1 MFFKNEKAHF
11 FQIFSKKHLIKLIFE
26 YFSFSEVIKY
36 SNITKNIFDILNIQ
50 FSFKELSLTTNRIF
64 SSNNQSS
71 AFESSSI
78 SYLNQILSQSSLVL
92 NLYQEEYIICYFL
105 RHLVKNKIEFKNI
118 SNYPLSLITKI
129 LINIQPF
136 THITK
141 FYILMEIE
149 GINKAIGNAIIKL
162 PYISFIELSYCCN
175 VNEENYSKF
184 FQLFRPESV
193 QQLIF
198 VSSIFS
204 MNSGITSTFINQCS
218 STIKSLM
225 IVFNILESDFINFI
239 ILLIKNSS
247 SIRRITLNNNTINAN
262 ASLFRN
268 LILAYKQNNH
278 LHLFELYNNTII
290 YNKTNFLKE
299 LNQIYFDNE
308 INSKMLSYSNNEE
321 KRIVYFAKA
330 FTFSLNDIYNIFFC
344 KNIRSLFNFII
355 EFGSNNFTY
364 IIKNMTFH
372 LVFNSFDSYD
382 LMNSNKIFITKLT
395 YLYSSR
401 RLEHC
406 CNDFIMFF
414 THYQSINKFILQF
427 GEEEIPYCLL
437 SNLHLKAKQMNI
449 QFNVINFK
457 LVNMREILSSKQL
470 YPDIIIPILSLFP
483 KLKKLTFDNSV
494 FRSKTFIKMYHKLI
508 NKDIKLNTIVLKNS
522 LYISQEQKA
531 TLNNQKIKVIIL
543 N

>member
-11 FQIFSKKHLIKLIFE
+11 FQIFSKKHLIHLIFE

-36 SNITKNIFDILNIQ
+36 SNITKNIFDILNAQ
-50 FSFKELSLTTNRIF
+50 YSFKELSLTTNRIF
-64 SSNNQSS
+64 SSNNLSS
-71 AFESSSI
+71 AFELSSI
-78 SYLNQILSQSSLVL
+78 SYLNQILNHSSLVL

-105 RHLVKNKIEFKNI
+105 RRLVKNKIEFKYI

-129 LINIQPF
+129 LINIQQF

-141 FYILMEIE
+141 FYIMVEIE

-162 PYISFIELSYCCN
+162 PNISFIELSYCCN

-198 VSSIFS
+198 VSSIFL

-218 STIKSLM
+218 STIQSLM
-225 IVFNILESDFINFI
+225 IVFNILEADFINFI

-247 SIRRITLNNNTINAN
+247 SIRRITLDNNTINAD

-278 LHLFELYNNTII
+278 LHLFKLYNNII
-290 YNKTNFLKE
+290 IHNKTNFLKE

-321 KRIVYFAKA
+321 KRIVYFGKP
-330 FTFSLNDIYNIFFC
+330 FTFSLNDIYHLFFC
-344 KNIRSLFNFII
+344 KKIRSLFNFII

-372 LVFNSFDSYD
+372 LTFNSFHDYD
-382 LMNSNKIFITKLT
+382 LINSNKIFITKLT

-401 RLEHC
+401 RLAHC
-406 CNDFIMFF
+406 CNDLIMFF

-437 SNLHLKAKQMNI
+437 SNLHIKAQQMNI
-449 QFNVINFK
+449 HFNVINFK
-457 LVNMREILSSKQL
+457 LVNMREILSFKQL

-508 NKDIKLNTIVLKNS
+508 NEDIKLNTIVLKNS
-522 LYISQEQKA
+522 LYISQEQKG